1 MSIISKIKM
10 PGMADAY
17 DIGVDWENVKDK
29 PDVGSID
36 VGVTNEVLNIDTND
50 DIAVN
55 GSNNSEIPDYTNVNE
70 GYVLR
75 RNDVGGISWEQGGA
89 VMVNGLSSLIFEYIE
104 NFVTKVVT
112 NNRIQQ
118 GKVIYYEEVL
128 DSYKDQYSNKTL
140 FTQLTGISIEG
151 CLSSIQYYRTPIAL
165 LDSNNKQY
173 ISSISIFGNHL
184 LVTVNNF
191 IIGEDLS
198 QGYIINGTFYLPLG
212 QGIQSWDNFF
222 IGEIIDQTSE
232 DAIPMTFIG

>member
-50 DIAVN
+50 DIAVSGN
-55 GSNNSEIPDYTNVNE
+55 GIPDYTNVDE

-89 VMVNGLSSLIFEYIE
+89 VMITGISSLVYGYI
-104 NFVTKVVT
+104 NDFVTKVVE
-112 NNRIQQ
+112 NNRIQK
-118 GKVIYYEEVL
+118 GKAIYFDEVL
-128 DSYKDQYSNKTL
+128 DDFKDQHPNKIL
-140 FTQLTGISIEG
+140 FTQLTTLSIDYW
-151 CLSSIQYYRTPIAL
+151 LYLIQYYGTPIAF
-165 LDSNNKQY
+165 LDKNNKQY
-173 ISSISIFGNHL
+173 ISSISISGNHL
-184 LVTVNNF
+184 LITVNNF
-191 IIGEDLS
+191 IIGEDIS

-212 QGIQSWDNFF
+212 QEIQSWDNLF

-232 DAIPMTFIG
+232 DAIPMIFIG